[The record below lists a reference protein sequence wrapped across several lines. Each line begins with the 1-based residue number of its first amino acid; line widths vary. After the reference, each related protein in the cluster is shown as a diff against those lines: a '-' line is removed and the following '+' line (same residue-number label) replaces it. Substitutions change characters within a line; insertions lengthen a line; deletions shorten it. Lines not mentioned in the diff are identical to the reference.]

1 MFGDNIFDEL
11 MEMIKSKECYS
22 NSSLVFKCISNAI
35 ESYEEVIDKFR
46 EGKIQMIDISEED
59 KKFITNSIISINS
72 SLATAVLAV
81 ADLLKKSKLDLKEF
95 TTGVDMFL
103 KEKNLELISYSD
115 VILALESYGNHLRIE
130 GLCTDPRISTIDLT
144 PILSELDDDYKA
156 GITLDFGKP
165 LMLWAL
171 LGKATEKISVLSE
184 VQDANNKETIY
195 MFIEA
200 FAAIFRITSFF
211 GFDIKYLTYILKDE
225 KTSF

>member
-22 NSSLVFKCISNAI
+22 NSSLVFKCVSNAI
-35 ESYEEVIDKFR
+35 ESYEEMVDKFR
-46 EGKIQMIDISEED
+46 EGKIQMIDISDED
-59 KKFITNSIISINS
+59 KTFITNSIISINS
-72 SLATAVLAV
+72 SLATSVLAV

-103 KEKNLELISYSD
+103 KEKNLELIAYSD
-115 VILALESYGNHLRIE
+115 VILALEAYGNHLRIE

-144 PILSELDDDYKA
+144 SILSELDDDYKA